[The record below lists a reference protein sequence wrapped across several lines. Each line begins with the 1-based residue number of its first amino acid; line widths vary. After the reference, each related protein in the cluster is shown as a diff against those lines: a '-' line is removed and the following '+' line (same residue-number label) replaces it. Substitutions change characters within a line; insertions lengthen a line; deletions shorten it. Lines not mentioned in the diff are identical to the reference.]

1 MNFKII
7 RYAKLQ
13 NNGLFF
19 ETMSIYLNVIILFN
33 TLKLKSQWIMIK
45 KYVHLRKNKF
55 FGFMQLTSLSILNY
69 KNIRE
74 AELVFSPKI
83 NCFIGNNGM
92 GKTNLLDAIYF
103 LSFCKSHS
111 NSIDSQNI
119 LHDTEFCFIH
129 GTYSQGENTE
139 DISCGIKFRQKKQF
153 KRNKKE
159 YERLSDHIGLLPLVL
174 VSPDDSAL
182 ISEGSDERRKFVDG
196 VISQY
201 NKTYLNQLL
210 QYNNALKQRNALL
223 KNEAPVDESLLE
235 IWEDQLALYGTY
247 IYEQRKLFIDEF
259 IPVFQNFYSF
269 ISGGNEQVSLTYH
282 SQHEDQ
288 DIKERM
294 IATRSRDRLLGYST
308 QGIHKDELEMMLDGY
323 PIKRV
328 GSQGQNKTYLISLK
342 LAQFDFLKRTHDL
355 SPLLLLDDIFDKL
368 DSGRVRKIVELV
380 SGETFGQIFITDTN
394 REHLD
399 LILQQL
405 GQDASIFHVENGE
418 ITI

>member
-1 MNFKII
+1 M
-7 RYAKLQ
+7 RLD
-13 NNGLFF
+13 
-19 ETMSIYLNVIILFN
+19 
-33 TLKLKSQWIMIK
+33 
-45 KYVHLRKNKF
+45 
-55 FGFMQLTSLSILNY
+55 SLSILNY

-74 AELVFSPKI
+74 AELIFSPKI

-119 LHDTEFCFIH
+119 LHNSEFFML
-129 GTYSQGENTE
+129 QGKYEIDDSIE
-139 DISCGIKFRQKKQF
+139 EIYCGMKARQKKQF

-159 YERLSDHIGLLPLVL
+159 YERLSEHIGLLPLVL
-174 VSPDDSAL
+174 VSPDDAML

-201 NKTYLNQLL
+201 NKSYLNQLL

-223 KNEAPVDESLLE
+223 KIETAVDSSLLD
-235 IWEDQLALYGTY
+235 IWEEQMALYGNY
-247 IYEQRKLFIDEF
+247 IYEQRKKFIDEF
-259 IPVFQNFYSF
+259 IPIFQDYYRY
-269 ISGGNEQVSLTYH
+269 ISNGNEQISLSYK
-282 SQHEDQ
+282 SQHDEH
-288 DIKERM
+288 DIKARM
-294 IATRSRDRLLGYST
+294 IATRDRDRMLGYST
-308 QGIHKDELEMMLDGY
+308 QGIHKDELEMMLDNF

-342 LAQFDFLKRTHDL
+342 LAQFNFLKRTHQL

-368 DSGRVRKIVELV
+368 DSNRVAKIVELV
-380 SGETFGQIFITDTN
+380 SSETFGQIFITDTN

-399 LILQQL
+399 LMLREL
-405 GQDASIFHVENGE
+405 AQDATIFIVEDGE
-418 ITI
+418 IKH

>member
-1 MNFKII
+1 M
-7 RYAKLQ
+7 R
-13 NNGLFF
+13 
-19 ETMSIYLNVIILFN
+19 LN
-33 TLKLKSQWIMIK
+33 
-45 KYVHLRKNKF
+45 
-55 FGFMQLTSLSILNY
+55 SLSILNY
-69 KNIRE
+69 KNISE

-92 GKTNLLDAIYF
+92 GKTNILDAIYF

-119 LHDTEFCFIH
+119 MHNSEFCLI
-129 GTYSQGENTE
+129 QGKYTLGETSE
-139 DISCGIKFRQKKQF
+139 DIYCGMKLKQKKQF

-174 VSPDDSAL
+174 VSPDDSVL

-196 VISQY
+196 VISQF
-201 NKTYLNQLL
+201 NKNYLNQLL

-223 KNEAPVDESLLE
+223 KIQTPIDDSLLD
-235 IWEDQLALYGTY
+235 IWEDQMAQYGTY
-247 IYEQRKLFIDEF
+247 IYEQRKLFINEF
-259 IPVFQNFYSF
+259 VPIFQNFYSH
-269 ISGGNEQVSLTYH
+269 ISSGNETISLSYH
-282 SQHEDQ
+282 SKHQEH
-288 DIKERM
+288 DIKSLM
-294 IATRSRDRLLGYST
+294 IATRERDKILGYST

-342 LAQFDFLKRTHDL
+342 LAQFDFLKRTHNL
-355 SPLLLLDDIFDKL
+355 SPILLLDDIFDKL
-368 DSGRVRKIVELV
+368 DSNRVTKIVELV

-399 LILQQL
+399 SILLQL
-405 GQDASIFHVENGE
+405 SQKSTIFNVENGR
-418 ITI
+418 ISY

>member
-1 MNFKII
+1 
-7 RYAKLQ
+7 
-13 NNGLFF
+13 
-19 ETMSIYLNVIILFN
+19 
-33 TLKLKSQWIMIK
+33 
-45 KYVHLRKNKF
+45 
-55 FGFMQLTSLSILNY
+55 MQLNSLSILNY

-74 AELVFSPKI
+74 ADLIFSPKI

-92 GKTNLLDAIYF
+92 GKTNILDAIYF

-119 LHDTEFCFIH
+119 LHNAEFALI
-129 GTYSQGENTE
+129 QGKYKVNESIE
-139 DISCGIKFRQKKQF
+139 DVYCGLKHRQKKQF

-159 YERLSDHIGLLPLVL
+159 YDRLSDHIGLLPLVL
-174 VSPDDSAL
+174 VSPDDSVL

-223 KNEAPVDESLLE
+223 KIENHIDESLLD
-235 IWEDQLALYGTY
+235 IWEDQMALFGSY
-247 IYEQRKLFIDEF
+247 IFEQRKKFIDEF
-259 IPVFQNFYSF
+259 IPIFQNFYSF
-269 ISGGNEQVSLTYH
+269 ISGGNEQISLKYY
-282 SQHEDQ
+282 SQHEEN
-288 DIKERM
+288 DIKSRM
-294 IATRSRDRLLGYST
+294 LSTRGRDRTLGYST
-308 QGIHKDELEMMLDGY
+308 QGIHKDELEMLLDGF

-342 LAQFDFLKRTHDL
+342 LAQFDFLKRTHNF

-368 DSGRVRKIVELV
+368 DSKRVKQIVELV

-399 LILQQL
+399 LILLQL
-405 GQDASIFHVENGE
+405 NQEATIFKVENGE
-418 ITI
+418 IHL

>member
-1 MNFKII
+1 M
-7 RYAKLQ
+7 R
-13 NNGLFF
+13 
-19 ETMSIYLNVIILFN
+19 LN
-33 TLKLKSQWIMIK
+33 
-45 KYVHLRKNKF
+45 
-55 FGFMQLTSLSILNY
+55 SLSILNY

-119 LHDTEFCFIH
+119 LHNSEFFML
-129 GTYSQGENTE
+129 QGKYEIDDSIE
-139 DISCGIKFRQKKQF
+139 EIYCGMKARQKKQF

-159 YERLSDHIGLLPLVL
+159 YERLSEHIGLLPLVL
-174 VSPDDSAL
+174 VSPDDAML

-201 NKTYLNQLL
+201 NKSYLNQLL

-223 KNEAPVDESLLE
+223 KIETAVDSSLLD
-235 IWEDQLALYGTY
+235 IWEEQMALYGNY
-247 IYEQRKLFIDEF
+247 IYEQRKKFIDEF
-259 IPVFQNFYSF
+259 IPIFQDYYRY
-269 ISGGNEQVSLTYH
+269 ISNGNEQISLSYK
-282 SQHEDQ
+282 SQHDEH
-288 DIKERM
+288 DIKARM
-294 IATRSRDRLLGYST
+294 MATRDRDRMLGYST
-308 QGIHKDELEMMLDGY
+308 QGIHKDELEMMLDNF

-342 LAQFDFLKRTHDL
+342 LAQFNFLKRTHKL

-368 DSGRVRKIVELV
+368 DSNRVSKIVELV
-380 SGETFGQIFITDTN
+380 SSETFGQIFITDTN

-399 LILQQL
+399 LMLREL
-405 GQDASIFHVENGE
+405 AQDATIFIVEDGE
-418 ITI
+418 IRN

>member
-1 MNFKII
+1 MRLI
-7 RYAKLQ
+7 
-13 NNGLFF
+13 
-19 ETMSIYLNVIILFN
+19 
-33 TLKLKSQWIMIK
+33 
-45 KYVHLRKNKF
+45 
-55 FGFMQLTSLSILNY
+55 SLSILNY

-74 AELVFSPKI
+74 ADLYFSPKI

-92 GKTNLLDAIYF
+92 GKTNILDAIYF

-119 LHDTEFCFIH
+119 LHNADFCLI
-129 GTYSQGENTE
+129 QGKYQLGDNVE
-139 DISCGIKFRQKKQF
+139 DIYCGMKPRLKKQF

-159 YERLSDHIGLLPLVL
+159 YERLSEHIGLLPLVL
-174 VSPDDSAL
+174 VSPDDSVL

-196 VISQY
+196 VISQF

-210 QYNNALKQRNALL
+210 NYNNALKQRNALL
-223 KNEAPVDESLLE
+223 KIETPIDDSLLD
-235 IWEDQLALYGTY
+235 IWEEQMVLHGSY

-259 IPVFQNFYSF
+259 IPIFQNYYSY
-269 ISGGNEQVSLTYH
+269 ISGGNEQISLAYH
-282 SQHEDQ
+282 SQYDEHEM
-288 DIKERM
+288 KARM
-294 IATRSRDRLLGYST
+294 IATRERDKALGYST

-342 LAQFDFLKRTHDL
+342 LAQFDFLKRTHGI

-368 DSGRVRKIVELV
+368 DSFRVEQIVSLV
-380 SGETFGQIFITDTN
+380 SGDTFGQIFITDTN

-405 GQDASIFHVENGE
+405 GKEATIFRVENGE
-418 ITI
+418 ILQ

>member
-1 MNFKII
+1 M
-7 RYAKLQ
+7 R
-13 NNGLFF
+13 
-19 ETMSIYLNVIILFN
+19 LN
-33 TLKLKSQWIMIK
+33 
-45 KYVHLRKNKF
+45 
-55 FGFMQLTSLSILNY
+55 SLSILNY
-69 KNIRE
+69 KNILE

-92 GKTNLLDAIYF
+92 GKTNILDAIYY

-119 LHDTEFCFIH
+119 THNAEFFLL
-129 GTYSQGENTE
+129 QGKYTLGETSE
-139 DISCGIKFRQKKQF
+139 DIYCGMKLRQKKQF

-159 YERLSDHIGLLPLVL
+159 YDRLSDHIGLLPLVL
-174 VSPDDSAL
+174 VSPDDSVL

-201 NKTYLNQLL
+201 NKNYLNQLL

-223 KNEAPVDESLLE
+223 KIEAPIDDSLLD
-235 IWEDQLALYGTY
+235 IWEDQMALYGTY
-247 IYEQRKLFIDEF
+247 IYEQRRLFIDEF
-259 IPVFQNFYSF
+259 VPIFQNFYSN
-269 ISGGNEQVSLTYH
+269 ISGGHEIITLTYH
-282 SQHEDQ
+282 SQHQEHE
-288 DIKERM
+288 IKARM
-294 IATRSRDRLLGYST
+294 IATRDRDKILGYST

-342 LAQFDFLKRTHDL
+342 LAQFDFLKRTHDS

-368 DSGRVRKIVELV
+368 DSNRVKKIVELV

-399 LILQQL
+399 SILLQL
-405 GQDASIFHVENGE
+405 SQESTIFNVENGK
-418 ITI
+418 ISQ

>member
-1 MNFKII
+1 
-7 RYAKLQ
+7 
-13 NNGLFF
+13 
-19 ETMSIYLNVIILFN
+19 
-33 TLKLKSQWIMIK
+33 
-45 KYVHLRKNKF
+45 
-55 FGFMQLTSLSILNY
+55 MQLTSLSILNY

-74 AELVFSPKI
+74 AELLFSPKI

-92 GKTNLLDAIYF
+92 GKTNILDAIYF

-119 LHDTEFCFIH
+119 LHDTEFCFLH
-129 GTYSQGENTE
+129 GNYLLADTTEN
-139 DISCGIKFRQKKQF
+139 IYCGIKHRQKKQF

-159 YERLSDHIGLLPLVL
+159 YDRLSDHIGLLPLVL

-210 QYNNALKQRNALL
+210 QYNNALKQRNALI
-223 KNEAPVDESLLE
+223 KSEVPVDESLLE
-235 IWEDQLALYGTY
+235 IWEDQMVMYGTY
-247 IYEQRKLFIDEF
+247 IYEQRKLFINEF
-259 IPVFQNFYSF
+259 IPIFQNFYTY
-269 ISGGNEQVSLTYH
+269 ISDGNEQISLTYH
-282 SQHEDQ
+282 SQHEDR
-288 DIKERM
+288 DMKARM
-294 IATRSRDRLLGYST
+294 IETRDRDRILGYST
-308 QGIHKDELEMMLDGY
+308 QGIHKDELEMLLEGY

-342 LAQFDFLKRTHDL
+342 LAQFDFLKRTHNF

-368 DSGRVRKIVELV
+368 DSNRVKKIVELV

-405 GQDASIFHVENGE
+405 GQDAAIFRVENG
-418 ITI
+418 IISS

>member
-1 MNFKII
+1 
-7 RYAKLQ
+7 
-13 NNGLFF
+13 
-19 ETMSIYLNVIILFN
+19 
-33 TLKLKSQWIMIK
+33 MIK
-45 KYVHLRKNKF
+45 IFVHLRKNKF
-55 FGFMQLTSLSILNY
+55 FDFMQLTSLSILNY

-92 GKTNLLDAIYF
+92 GKTNILDAIYF

-119 LHDTEFCFIH
+119 LHNTEFCFIH
-129 GTYSQGENTE
+129 GEYLLGENIE
-139 DISCGIKFRQKKQF
+139 DISCGIKHRQKKQF

-174 VSPDDSAL
+174 VSPDDSVL
-182 ISEGSDERRKFVDG
+182 ISEGSDERRKFIDG

-210 QYNNALKQRNALL
+210 QYNNALKQRNAIM
-223 KNEAPVDESLLE
+223 KSENPIDDSLLE
-235 IWEDQLALYGTY
+235 IWEEQMVLFGTY

-259 IPVFQNFYSF
+259 VPVFQKFYSD
-269 ISGGNEQVSLTYH
+269 ISGGNEQISLTYH
-282 SQHEDQ
+282 SQHEGQ
-288 DIKERM
+288 DIKTRM
-294 IATRSRDRLLGYST
+294 MATRDRDRILGYST
-308 QGIHKDELEMMLDGY
+308 QGIHKDELEMLLEGY

-342 LAQFDFLKRTHDL
+342 LAQFDFLKRTHNL

-368 DSGRVRKIVELV
+368 DSQRVKKIVELV

-405 GQDASIFHVENGE
+405 GQDATIFRVENGE
-418 ITI
+418 ISS

>member
-1 MNFKII
+1 M
-7 RYAKLQ
+7 R
-13 NNGLFF
+13 
-19 ETMSIYLNVIILFN
+19 
-33 TLKLKSQWIMIK
+33 LKQ
-45 KYVHLRKNKF
+45 
-55 FGFMQLTSLSILNY
+55 LSILNY
-69 KNIRE
+69 KNIPD

-92 GKTNLLDAIYF
+92 GKTNILDAIYF

-119 LHDTEFCFIH
+119 MHGTEFCIL
-129 GTYSQGENTE
+129 QGKYQVDHTPEE
-139 DISCGIKFRQKKQF
+139 IYCAIKSRQKKQF

-174 VSPDDSAL
+174 VSPDDTAL
-182 ISEGSDERRKFVDG
+182 ILEGSDERRKFIDG

-201 NKTYLNQLL
+201 NKNYLNQLL

-223 KNEAPVDESLLE
+223 KAENSEETLFD
-235 IWEDQLALYGTY
+235 IWEEQMALHGTY
-247 IYEQRKLFIDEF
+247 IYEQRRLFIDDF
-259 IPVFQNFYSF
+259 IPVFQEFYGY
-269 ISGGNEQVSLTYH
+269 ISGGNEEVSLAYH
-282 SQHEDQ
+282 SQHEQ
-288 DIKERM
+288 HDIKSRM
-294 IATRSRDRLLGYST
+294 VATRERDRLIGYST
-308 QGIHKDELEMMLDGY
+308 QGIHKDELEMLLDGY

-342 LAQFDFLKRTHDL
+342 LAQFDFLKRTHKF

-368 DSGRVRKIVELV
+368 DSNRVKKIVELV

-399 LILQQL
+399 LILLQL
-405 GQDASIFHVENGE
+405 DQEAAIFTVENGK
-418 ITI
+418 ISQ